1 LVTQQQHKKNK
12 MKVRITIKNCSKE
25 AMSITKEPEAVQAF
39 IVAND
44 KIEVETNEQD
54 DNIAINIGKNED
66 GTIYV
71 QIWDALKTH
80 YVIYHAG
87 KNMFEAY
94 L

>member
-1 LVTQQQHKKNK
+1 
-12 MKVRITIKNCSKE
+12 
-25 AMSITKEPEAVQAF
+25 
-39 IVAND
+39 VAND

-66 GTIYV
+66 GAIYV